1 MRVTHADRCAD
12 SVLSVTALV
21 DPCSILR
28 AHNALPLPARCHYS
42 AMPAPER
49 SDRHSPAE
57 QGAAAPLTPPRAP
70 AWWSIIRWWVP
81 REDVMALCK
90 GMGTGN
96 DKGTHALWGVPPG
109 FGASHKGWHKGHQG
123 QHADKGKPVEVKGWR
138 AHPGHADKGK
148 PVEGKGWGVH
158 PGPWPSDTGLQCKHA
173 DKGKP
178 VEGKGGEPEHNP
190 KSKGLAQWKP
200 ESGKKTWAEQASGN
214 P

>member
-1 MRVTHADRCAD
+1 MA
-12 SVLSVTALV
+12 
-21 DPCSILR
+21 
-28 AHNALPLPARCHYS
+28 
-42 AMPAPER
+42 
-49 SDRHSPAE
+49 
-57 QGAAAPLTPPRAP
+57 QG
-70 AWWSIIRWWVP
+70 
-81 REDVMALCK
+81 K
-90 GMGTGN
+90 GEGTGKG
-96 DKGTHALWGVPPG
+96 KGTHADKGKSKHWGVPPG
-109 FGASHKGWHKGHQG
+109 FGTSHKGWHKGHQG

-138 AHPGHADKGK
+138 AHLGHADKGK

-214 P
+214 S